1 MNVLPLGHNK
11 KQGTWKQLN
20 YSALRPTERRAV
32 ASKVSLYPAGLAT
45 DKLER
50 DSQ

>member
-1 MNVLPLGHNK
+1 MNALRLAHNK
-11 KQGTWKQLN
+11 KQETRKQLN
-20 YSALRPTERRAV
+20 CHALRQTERRLMAFQIG
-32 ASKVSLYPAGLAT
+32 LCPAGLAT